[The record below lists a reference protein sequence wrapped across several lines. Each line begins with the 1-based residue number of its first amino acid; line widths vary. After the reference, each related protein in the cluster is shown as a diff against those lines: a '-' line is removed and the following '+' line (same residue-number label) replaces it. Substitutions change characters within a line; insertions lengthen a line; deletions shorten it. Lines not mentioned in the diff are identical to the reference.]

1 MYGEHGLRETQE
13 LHMSGE
19 TDLIKLYSTKILAL
33 AAEIPH
39 QGRLDDPDATVKRR
53 SPLCGSTVTVD
64 VALDDGK
71 IARFAQD
78 VKACALGQAA
88 ASVVGQAI
96 IGRSRDEVETA
107 RDQLKAMLTETG
119 PTPEAP
125 FEGLEVLIPAREFKN
140 RHASIMLALEATLE
154 AMQTAQKANCA

>member
-71 IARFAQD
+71 ISRFAQD

-119 PTPEAP
+119 PAPEAP
-125 FEGLEVLIPAREFKN
+125 CEGVEVRLPAREFKN